1 MNTLYAIVGMA
12 GSGKSTVAQI
22 AEEKGFGFLRFGQI
36 TIDEVHARGMEVT
49 PENEKIVR
57 EDIRAHEGM
66 GGYAK
71 RMIPKFDALLERSS
85 VVADGLY
92 SWAEYKILK
101 EYYGDNM
108 VVVCIFVPP
117 ELRYSRLEER
127 VADASDVAQN
137 KRQLTRD
144 QAKARDYAEIE
155 NIEKGGPIAMA
166 DIVIQNTGTMD
177 EFLNELRKYIK

>member
-1 MNTLYAIVGMA
+1 MNKLYAIVGMA

-22 AEEKGFGFLRFGQI
+22 AHEKGFGFLRFGQI
-36 TIDEVHARGMEVT
+36 TIDEVHARGMEVN
-49 PENEKIVR
+49 PENEKMVR

-71 RMIPKFDALLERSS
+71 RMIPKFDALLETSS

-101 EYYGDNM
+101 EYYGEKM
-108 VVVCIFVPP
+108 IVVCIFVPP
-117 ELRYSRLEER
+117 ELRYSRLEQR
-127 VADASDVAQN
+127 VADANDLAQN
-137 KRQLTRD
+137 KRQLTRE
-144 QAKARDYAEIE
+144 QARARDYAEIE

-166 DIVIQNTGTMD
+166 DITIQNTGTIE
-177 EFLNELRKYIK
+177 EFLNELRKYII

>member
-1 MNTLYAIVGMA
+1 MA
-12 GSGKSTVAQI
+12 GSGKSTVAEI

-36 TIDEVHARGMEVT
+36 TIDEVSARGMELT

-71 RMIPKFDALLERSS
+71 RMIPKFDDLLKTSS

-92 SWAEYKILK
+92 SWSEYKILK
-101 EYYGDNM
+101 EYYGEKM

-117 ELRYSRLEER
+117 ELRYARLEQR
-127 VADASDVAQN
+127 VADVNDIAHN

-166 DIVIQNTGTMD
+166 DITIQNTGTM
-177 EFLNELRKYIK
+177 EAFLAELRKYIV

>member
-1 MNTLYAIVGMA
+1 MNKLYAIVGMA
-12 GSGKSTVAQI
+12 GSGKSTVAEI
-22 AEEKGFGFLRFGQI
+22 AKEKGFGFLRFGQI
-36 TIDEVHARGMEVT
+36 TIDEVRARGLDVT
-49 PENEKIVR
+49 AENEKMVR

-71 RMIPKFDALLERSS
+71 RMIPKFDDLLKISS

-101 EYYGDNM
+101 EYYGDRM
-108 VVVCIFVPP
+108 LVVCIFVPP
-117 ELRYSRLEER
+117 ELRYQRLEAR
-127 VADASDVAQN
+127 VTDMNDVAHN

-166 DIVIQNTGTMD
+166 DITIQNTGTM
-177 EFLNELRKYIK
+177 EAFLDDLRKYIV